1 MTTPLL
7 RSDAV
12 AALAAA
18 RDGSVAVVTMQAIK
32 PWLAAGQGDDR
43 NLVLLGSMGSAS
55 AIGLGIALA
64 QPHERVLV
72 LDGDGSLL
80 MQLGSLVTIAGEHPA
95 NLRHVV
101 FENRTYETSGGQPVP
116 AAGVA
121 DLCELALASGYAH
134 AERFDTADDLVERLR
149 AALERP
155 GPSLI
160 AFATAGNG
168 DLGADPPPAPAFADD
183 VQKLR
188 RTLTPGP
195 TSQTEAVSH
204 A

>member
-1 MTTPLL
+1 VTTPLL

-12 AALAAA
+12 EALAAA
-18 RDGSVAVVTMQAIK
+18 RDGAVAIVTMQAIK

-64 QPHERVLV
+64 RPDARVLV

-80 MQLGSLVTIAGEHPA
+80 MQLGSLVTIAGEHPE
-95 NLRHVV
+95 NLRHIV

-116 AAGVA
+116 GVDVA
-121 DLCELALASGYAH
+121 DLCELARAAGYAH
-134 AERFDTADDLVERLR
+134 TERFDTTDGLVGRLR
-149 AALERP
+149 AALEQP

-160 AFATAGNG
+160 SFVTAGNG
-168 DLGADPPPAPAFADD
+168 DLRGDAPPAPAFPDD
-183 VQKLR
+183 VAKLR
-188 RTLTPGP
+188 RTLTYAA
-195 TSQTEAVSH
+195 TSAEGGGTRG
-204 A
+204 